1 MTTLRVTISLC
12 LAGILFGPGAQAAMP
27 HSAYHRYDDPTFCS
41 GWLRSHADEPL
52 SSDRRKHCVIAVAT
66 TYIDAEENSLP
77 PEKQLFADDISRH
90 RIGTPPNFAPG
101 NRARLFAEDSHKVI
115 AAIKN
120 RRWTVEGDTAWI
132 LYDGYLKK
140 DPDKIGFYVAERIT
154 LEKGLIHEILVAD
167 ITVPK

>member
-1 MTTLRVTISLC
+1 MAAGRLALSLC
-12 LAGILFGPGAQAAMP
+12 LIGILSGSSAIAAMP
-27 HSAYHRYDDPTFCS
+27 HAVLGRYDDADYCS
-41 GWLRSHADEPL
+41 KWLRDHPQEPL

-77 PEKQLFADDISRH
+77 PEKQLFADDVSRH
-90 RIGTPPNFAPG
+90 RIGTQPNFAPG
-101 NRARLFAEDSHKVI
+101 NRAKLFAEDSHKVI